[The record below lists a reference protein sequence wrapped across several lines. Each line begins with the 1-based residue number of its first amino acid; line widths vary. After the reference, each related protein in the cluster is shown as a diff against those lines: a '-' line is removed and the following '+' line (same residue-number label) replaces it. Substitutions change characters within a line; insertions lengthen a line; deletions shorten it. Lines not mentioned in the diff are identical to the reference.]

1 MSSSGDIIIC
11 NGVGPVIRQD
21 TITIPHYQ
29 NGICIIAW
37 EPPAGMEQKQI
48 DKYTR
53 KLQRLHDEALDV
65 IADATGGTTYP
76 KP

>member
-11 NGVGPVIRQD
+11 NGVGPVLRQD
-21 TITIPHYQ
+21 TITIPHYE

-37 EPPAGMEQKQI
+37 LPNPGTDQHLI
-48 DKYTR
+48 DKTTK
-53 KLQRLHDEALDV
+53 KLQKLHDQALKE
-65 IADATGGTTYP
+65 ISHATGGAIYP

>member
-1 MSSSGDIIIC
+1 MSSSTDIIIC

-21 TITIPHYQ
+21 TITIPHYE

-37 EPPAGMEQKQI
+37 EPPAGTEQKEI
-48 DKYTR
+48 DKYTKR
-53 KLQRLHDEALDV
+53 LQKLHDLALEV
-65 IADATGGTTYP
+65 IADATGGTIYS

>member
-11 NGVGPVIRQD
+11 NGVGPVLRQD

-37 EPPAGMEQKQI
+37 EPPQGLAQQII
-48 DKYTR
+48 DKYTE
-53 KLQRLHDEALDV
+53 KLQKLHDKALEV
-65 IADATGGTTYP
+65 IADATGGTIYP

>member
-11 NGVGPVIRQD
+11 NGVGPVLRQD

-37 EPPAGMEQKQI
+37 EPPAGMEQAKI
-48 DKYTR
+48 DAITAH
-53 KLQRLHDEALDV
+53 LQKAHDKALK
-65 IADATGGTTYP
+65 IIEKATGGEEYDP
-76 KP
+76 G